1 MEFEGLLNNNTTTTI
16 CQGDISNIP
25 RDLLR
30 YIATSGECPRERII
44 REQTEDKTQELII
57 SDSFSYGVFD
67 TVEQFVNFYFGPYV
81 NIRRQ
86 YFTELLEK
94 IFADTL
100 PSPTCSIINSRG
112 NGLCVYNC
120 LYMFLKL
127 SRPDILV
134 LFSPDSTFTQFRENL
149 YTMAINSLPKE
160 IKDFMIPLI
169 SDPSTPDLDP
179 IFTSFVDYT
188 GINVLMININSNNFT
203 YNISKFDH
211 KDFPNDYIVFIRN
224 SSHLMFYHTCGDYT
238 ERQRI
243 SQVIEKNCLS

>member
-1 MEFEGLLNNNTTTTI
+1 MEFTQESLNNNIKST
-16 CQGDISNIP
+16 CQGDISDIP

-30 YIATSGECPRERII
+30 YIATTGECPSERII
-44 REQTEDKTQELII
+44 REQIEDETQELII

-67 TVEQFVNFYFGPYV
+67 TIDQFVNFYFGPYD

-86 YFTELLEK
+86 SFTELLEK
-94 IFADTL
+94 IFANTI
-100 PSPTCSIINSRG
+100 PSPISSIINSRG
-112 NGLCVYNC
+112 NSLCVYNC

-134 LFSPDSTFTQFRENL
+134 LFSPDSSFTQFRENL
-149 YTMAINSLPKE
+149 YTMAINSLPEE

-203 YNISKFDH
+203 YNISKFEH
-211 KDFPNDYIVFIRN
+211 KDFPNDHIVFIRN
-224 SSHLMFYHTCGDYT
+224 ASHLMFFHTCGDYT
-238 ERQRI
+238 ERQQI